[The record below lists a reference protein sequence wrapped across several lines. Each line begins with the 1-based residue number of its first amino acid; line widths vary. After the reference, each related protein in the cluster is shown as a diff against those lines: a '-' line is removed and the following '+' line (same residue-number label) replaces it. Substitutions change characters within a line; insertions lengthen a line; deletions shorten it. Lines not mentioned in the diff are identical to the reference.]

1 MGGTD
6 MLCSYYDVAL
16 ESGDDAFSID
26 ASNITF
32 GPGCLRESGEIAKNL
47 GITRIGI
54 FTDNVLVGTEHVAT
68 VLASLRAAGIDVA
81 LYDAVRVEPTDES
94 FKAAVKFANDADV
107 DGFISVGGGSVIDT
121 AKAANLYST
130 YPAEFLDYVN
140 APIGGGVAVPGMLKP
155 HIACPTTSG
164 TGSECTGIAVF
175 DLLEMKAKT
184 GIALSLIHI

>member
-1 MGGTD
+1 

-16 ESGDDAFSID
+16 DGGDDAFNVD

-32 GPGCLRESGEIAKNL
+32 GPGCLREAGDIAKNL
-47 GITRIGI
+47 GIKRIAV
-54 FTDNVLVGTEHVAT
+54 FTDV
-68 VLASLRAAGIDVA
+68 DVA
-81 LYDAVRVEPTDES
+81 MYDDVRVEPTDHS
-94 FKAAVKFANDADV
+94 FKAGVKFADDANV
-107 DGFISVGGGSVIDT
+107 DGFLSVGGGSVIDT
-121 AKAANLYST
+121 TKAANLYST

-140 APIGGGVAVPGMLKP
+140 APIGGGIAVPGALKP

-184 GIALSLIHI
+184 GIASKMIRPTRALIERSSSFRKK

>member
-1 MGGTD
+1 

-16 ESGDDAFSID
+16 DTGDEAFSVD

-32 GPGCLRESGEIAKNL
+32 GPGCLREAGDVAKNL
-47 GITRIGI
+47 GIGRIAV
-54 FTDNVLVGTEHVAT
+54 FTDDVLAETEHVAV
-68 VLASLRAAGIDVA
+68 VLASLKAAGVDIA
-81 LYDAVRVEPTDES
+81 LYNNVRVEPTDES
-94 FKAAVKFANDADV
+94 FQAGAKFANDANV

-130 YPAEFLDYVN
+130 HPADFLDYVN
-140 APIGGGVAVPGMLKP
+140 APIGRGEAVPGPLRP

-175 DLLEMKAKT
+175 
-184 GIALSLIHI
+184 LSLIHI